1 MTTVFNDVFLPD
13 SVIAA
18 DVRGKNMRLNS
29 RIATGSGH
37 ETINVIWSRT
47 LRQFEF
53 GIIPMSIAAWRDI
66 ETLHEITEGGAY
78 GFLMEDPKDHAV
90 TGGVL
95 TALGG
100 GAYQL
105 HKRYT
110 DTGSGRTKDRIITR
124 PKAGSVTITNNGS
137 PVTFTLDATTGRA
150 TITGSPDVANLAWS
164 GRFYLPVHFL
174 EDSIDWEMV
183 LPGSD
188 ERSLFAGPSVVLQEI
203 RE

>member
-1 MTTVFNDVFLPD
+1 MPTVFNDVFLPN

-18 DVRGKNMRLNS
+18 GVSGKNLRLNS
-29 RIATGSGH
+29 RIAMNGGH
-37 ETINVIWSRT
+37 ESINIIWSTT
-47 LRQFEF
+47 LRQFELS
-53 GIIPMSIAAWRDI
+53 IIPSNIAAWNDI

-100 GAYQL
+100 GVYQL
-105 HKRYT
+105 HKRYA
-110 DTGSGRTKDRIITR
+110 SGTRTKDRAITR
-124 PKAGSVTITNNGS
+124 PMAGSVTITNGGS
-137 PVTFTLDATTGRA
+137 PVAFTLDNDTGRA
-150 TITGSPDVANLAWS
+150 TIDGSPDVANLAWS
-164 GRFYLPVHFL
+164 GRFYVPVHFL